1 VLQVLV
7 DERRHHKTPTA
18 ASAPKIALTDSS
30 DDEEVEEDSIR
41 DENDSKLEENHYFMN
56 KLNIESSQPC
66 DYFQRLPPMKGARNI
81 KEMEFIAYLMDM
93 ALLGD
98 QVSLFNALIR
108 RTSGIMEAAKYVAE
122 YGSSGNGQWLMMNQ
136 LATWSPARVDTVLL
150 PSTHLSHIQQVNQ
163 YQKLMKFTIKPAVK
177 PKAGTKSSGKFVKGK
192 GGANTKKAEAPQ
204 SS

>member
-1 VLQVLV
+1 
-7 DERRHHKTPTA
+7 
-18 ASAPKIALTDSS
+18 
-30 DDEEVEEDSIR
+30 
-41 DENDSKLEENHYFMN
+41 MN

-66 DYFQRLPPMKGARNI
+66 RDYFQRLPPMKGARNI

-108 RTSGIMEAAKYVAE
+108 RTSGIMEAEKYVAE
-122 YGSSGNGQWLMMNQ
+122 YGSRGNGQWLMMNQ

-177 PKAGTKSSGKFVKGK
+177 PKAGTKSSGKLVKGK
-192 GGANTKKAEAPQ
+192 GGANTKKAVAPQ